1 MELLKVFITLFILQ
15 ALCISPRSMQAAAQ
29 NSKLFRE
36 YIGAQFNNVK
46 FSDVPINPDV
56 EFHFILA
63 FAIDYSSPST
73 SSNFPTNGNFNIFW
87 DEQYLTPAHVSSIK
101 SSHSNVKV
109 GLSLGGA
116 TVGGKP
122 VYFKPSSV
130 DSWVSNAVTS
140 LTKIIKQFHL
150 DGIDVDYEQ
159 FSADPDSF
167 THCIGRLITTLKN
180 NGVISYASIAP
191 YDDDQAQSHYKA
203 LWRSYGHHI
212 DYVNFQFYSYDTS
225 TTVTQFLK
233 YFEEQSSNYEGGK
246 VLVSFL
252 SHENGGLA
260 PNKGFFTACERLK
273 SQHKLHGIF
282 VWCADDILAN
292 GFPYEKKA
300 QSLLASA
307 S

>member
-1 MELLKVFITLFILQ
+1 MELLKLVITLFILQ
-15 ALCISPRSMQAAAQ
+15 ALCISPRSMQAAAK

-36 YIGAQFNNVK
+36 YIGAQFNNIK

-63 FAIDYSSPST
+63 FAIDYSSPKQ
-73 SSNFPTNGNFNIFW
+73 F
-87 DEQYLTPAHVSSIK
+87 LTTAHVSSIK
-101 SSHSNVKV
+101 SRHSNVKV

-116 TVGGKP
+116 TVGSKL
-122 VYFKPSSV
+122 VYFKPSS
-130 DSWVSNAVTS
+130 
-140 LTKIIKQFHL
+140 FHL
-150 DGIDVDYEQ
+150 DGIDFDYEQ

-167 THCIGRLITTLKN
+167 TNCIGRLTTTLKK

-203 LWRSYGHHI
+203 LWRSYGHII

-252 SHENGGLA
+252 SHESGGLA

-273 SQHKLHGIF
+273 SQQKLHGIF
-282 VWCADDILAN
+282 VWCADDSLAN